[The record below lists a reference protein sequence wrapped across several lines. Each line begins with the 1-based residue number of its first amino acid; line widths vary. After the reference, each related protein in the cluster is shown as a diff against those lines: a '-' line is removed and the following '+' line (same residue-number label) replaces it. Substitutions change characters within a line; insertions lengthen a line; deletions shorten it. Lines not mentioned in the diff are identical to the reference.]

1 MELGVIDVLEG
12 PPATTG
18 SLSVE
23 QQQKLAARCQASPG
37 DVILFAADFPPAVNR
52 TLDAMW
58 TYLAENLRLTNKVK
72 GICILSLDRQ

>member
-12 PPATTG
+12 PPALTG

-23 QQQKLAARCQASPG
+23 QQQELAACCQASPG
-37 DVILFAADFPPAVNR
+37 DDIFFAADFPPAVNR

-58 TYLAENLRLTNKVK
+58 TYLAENLRLVNKVK